1 MINKDKTRYSKSFIV
16 RERQIH
22 KQDILKPQDLQSQRL
37 VSNKMKR
44 IK

>member
-1 MINKDKTRYSKSFIV
+1 MINKDETRYSKSFIV

-22 KQDILKPQDLQSQRL
+22 KQDTLKPQDLQSQKL
-37 VSNKMKR
+37 VGNKMKR